1 MSEVLTYRAASE
13 ADWPAIASLLLAA
26 QLPLEGA
33 REHLAHFLV
42 GEAGASVL
50 AAAGFE
56 RYGAVALLRSVVVAE
71 QLRGQ
76 GAGKQLLDALRSKAQ
91 AAGVQTLYLLTTTAA
106 DFFSQHGFQRTERSA
121 APAALQASREF
132 QGVCPASATLMKAD
146 LASTQAALPVAVI
159 GAGPVGLAAAAHLLA
174 RGFTPLVLEAG
185 KDVGTNLE
193 SYRHVRLFSPWQYN
207 IDKAARRLLEAH
219 GWTAPGND
227 GLPTAGEII
236 DHYLQPLA
244 QLPALAPHIHTGQ
257 RVLQVARAGFD
268 KVKSRG
274 RAAAAFTVRTQGTQ
288 GEQDFQ
294 VQAVIDSSG
303 TWSQPNPLGSNGL
316 PALGEAA
323 VAGRIDYGMPDI
335 AGAARATYAG
345 RRVLVVGAGHSAAGS
360 LLALAQLAAEA
371 PGTQIVWAVRGRQ
384 LARVFGGGAA
394 DGLPARGQLGERLR
408 ALKDSGQLELH
419 TDFHIQA
426 IEQQGAVLRVSGSG
440 PAGKAHSIEGIERII
455 AATGARPD
463 LQLTRE
469 LRVRHDPWLE
479 STDALAPLIDPN
491 EHSCGTVRPHGHR
504 ELAHPEAGYYA
515 VGAKSYGRAPNFL
528 MATGYEQVRS
538 VVAALAGDFVAADD
552 VQLELPETGV
562 CNTRQ
567 AYASAADEG
576 ATEAAGAGCCGGP
589 APAGAHACCALDAAE
604 KAEGGAGCATSPS
617 CQPRQPATSGCCA

>member
-1 MSEVLTYRAASE
+1 MKEVLTFRAAAE
-13 ADWPAIASLLLAA
+13 ADWPAIESLLLAA
-26 QLPLEGA
+26 RLPLDGA

-42 GEAGASVL
+42 GTAGGQVL

-56 RYGAVALLRSVVVAE
+56 RYGAVALLRSMVVAD

-76 GAGKQLLDALRSKAQ
+76 GAGQQLLAALRGKAA

-106 DFFSQHGFQRTERSA
+106 DFFGRHGFQRIERSA
-121 APAALQASREF
+121 APQALHASREF
-132 QGVCPASATLMKAD
+132 QGVCPASATLMKAE
-146 LASTQAALPVAVI
+146 LAGAQAGLPVAVI

-185 KDVGTNLE
+185 AEVGSNLE

-207 IDKAARRLLEAH
+207 VDKAARRLLQAH
-219 GWTAPGND
+219 GWSAPPQD

-236 DHYLQPLA
+236 DLYLKPLA
-244 QLPALAPHIHTGQ
+244 RLPALAPHIHTGQ

-274 RAAAAFTVRTQGTQ
+274 RAAAPFTVRTQGAQ
-288 GEQDFQ
+288 GEQDHT
-294 VQAVIDSSG
+294 VQAVIDASG
-303 TWSQPNPLGSNGL
+303 TWSQPNPLGGNGL

-323 VAGRIDYGMPDI
+323 AAERIDYGMPDI
-335 AGAARATYAG
+335 LGAARAAYAG
-345 RRVLVVGAGHSAAGS
+345 LRVLVVGAGHSAAGS
-360 LLALAQLAAEA
+360 LLALAQLAEEA
-371 PGTQIVWAVRGRQ
+371 PGTQIVWAVRGKQ
-384 LARVFGGGAA
+384 LARVFGGGEA
-394 DGLPARGQLGERLR
+394 DGLPARGQLGQRLR
-408 ALKDSGQLELH
+408 ALKDSGRLELH
-419 TDFHIQA
+419 TDFRIHA
-426 IEQQGAVLRVSGSG
+426 IEAQGGALRVMGSD
-440 PAGKAHSIEGIERII
+440 PAGTAPSIEGVERII

-504 ELAHPEAGYYA
+504 ELAHPEPGFYA

-538 VVAALAGDFVAADD
+538 VVAALAGDLAAADD

-562 CNTRQ
+562 CNTRL
-567 AYASAADEG
+567 AYAPEADQAFAAPA
-576 ATEAAGAGCCGGP
+576 ATACCGGP
-589 APAGAHACCALDAAE
+589 APAAADACCALDLQERAKGA
-604 KAEGGAGCATSPS
+604 AGCAASPS
-617 CQPRQPATSGCCA
+617 CQPRQAAASGCCA